1 MVYYQPSVSLNSG
14 AIVSVEALA
23 RWNHPERGLIP
34 PSVFIPLAEDTGLIH
49 DLGAL
54 VLYESCRQ
62 AAEWRTRYA
71 GLDLTVSVNLSGRQL
86 ARPDIVHEVRDAL
99 KRSGLQPHALI
110 LEMTESVLMEHT
122 TENLERL
129 RAIRNMGIKL
139 AIDDFGT
146 GYSSLSYLQRFPV
159 DILKIDRSFVERIG
173 TPEGDDGL
181 VRTILALSANMQLA
195 TVAEGV
201 ENHRQMLALRRLGCD
216 QAQGFHISRPINAAD
231 LATLLEEQLSTMHTT
246 VA

>member
-1 MVYYQPSVSLNSG
+1 
-14 AIVSVEALA
+14 
-23 RWNHPERGLIP
+23 
-34 PSVFIPLAEDTGLIH
+34 
-49 DLGAL
+49 
-54 VLYESCRQ
+54 
-62 AAEWRTRYA
+62 
-71 GLDLTVSVNLSGRQL
+71 
-86 ARPDIVHEVRDAL
+86 
-99 KRSGLQPHALI
+99 
-110 LEMTESVLMEHT
+110 
-122 TENLERL
+122 
-129 RAIRNMGIKL
+129 MGIKL
-139 AIDDFGT
+139 AMDDFGT

-216 QAQGFHISRPINAAD
+216 QAQGFHISRPIKADD
-231 LATLLEEQLSTMHTT
+231 LATLLEEQMSTMHTT